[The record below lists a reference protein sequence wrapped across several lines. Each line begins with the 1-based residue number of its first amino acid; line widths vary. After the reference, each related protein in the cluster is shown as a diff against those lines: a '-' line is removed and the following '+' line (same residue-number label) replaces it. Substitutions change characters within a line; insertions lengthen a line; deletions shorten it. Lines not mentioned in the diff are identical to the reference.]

1 MKRSLLFILA
11 LAALLSSQAAT
22 KRALVIG
29 IGDYPATSGWAKI
42 NGDKDI
48 PMVEEM
54 LTANGFSKQNIV
66 ELKNQ
71 QATCAAI
78 CREFESLI
86 AKSQKGDYVY
96 IHFSGHGQ
104 QITDLN
110 GDERANS
117 GSVIDTLDEAWIP
130 YDAPLEFS
138 SKKYEGENH
147 LVDDQINS
155 FLHRL
160 RQSVGE
166 EGKIIVVADA
176 CHSGDATR
184 ADEDDK
190 DEECYRGAFT
200 IFSIPNIRS
209 AVKRYTSIFKSEPS
223 IPQTNIEKPQQVPIE
238 WIYISACKDYQSNRE
253 FEGKGSLTTALY
265 RNKELF
271 NKLSTKD
278 LFAKVKIFY
287 NNPRFPKTQ
296 TPVLE
301 VTSGKE
307 TDIFL

>member
-1 MKRSLLFILA
+1 MKRSVLFILA
-11 LAALLSSQAAT
+11 IVTLLSSEAAT

-78 CREFESLI
+78 CREFENLI
-86 AKSQKGDYVY
+86 ASAQKGDYVY

-110 GDERANS
+110 GDEDE
-117 GSVIDTLDEAWIP
+117 GLDEAWIP
-130 YDAPLEFS
+130 YDAQFAYA
-138 SKKYEGENH
+138 KGKYEGQNH
-147 LVDDQINS
+147 LIDDQLNQY
-155 FLHRL
+155 FHRI
-160 RQSVGE
+160 REKIGAD
-166 EGKIIVVADA
+166 GKIVIVADA
-176 CHSGDATR
+176 CHSGGGSRAEEEDSITYVVRGTSDA
-184 ADEDDK
+184 
-190 DEECYRGAFT
+190 FV
-200 IFSIPNIRS
+200 IPS
-209 AVKRYTSIFKSEPS
+209 PKKTAAPTLY
-223 IPQTNIEKPQQVPIE
+223 PIE
-238 WIYISACKDYQSNRE
+238 WTFISACKPYQCNYE
-253 FEGKGSLTTALY
+253 YKGNGSLTYALY
-265 RNKELF
+265 QQRTNF
-271 NKLSTKD
+271 SSLS
-278 LFAKVKIFY
+278 AKQIRQKVGSCIASIIPF
-287 NNPRFPKTQ
+287 TQ